1 MAHVY
6 NEMQLSSAVD
16 EISWRVR
23 LIEAQFALMSERLG
37 MPYDPAASTTPADT
51 VELLVRAANPDPQ
64 TRRHHRRRLSDVV
77 PGPRPARARPWATV
91 DLHRRRP
98 ARRHDHRD
106 PRLGYWCEGQARCR
120 LGHTTG
126 MNCVASCIGATT
138 DLVVDRLSGGQRRRV
153 AVAIELV
160 TKPSLLFLDEPT
172 SGLGAAGR
180 ARLIA
185 SLTSNLVIGPDAA
198 QRNA

>member
-1 MAHVY
+1 MY
-6 NEMQLSSAVD
+6 
-16 EISWRVR
+16 
-23 LIEAQFALMSERLG
+23 
-37 MPYDPAASTTPADT
+37 
-51 VELLVRAANPDPQ
+51 
-64 TRRHHRRRLSDVV
+64 
-77 PGPRPARARPWATV
+77 
-91 DLHRRRP
+91 
-98 ARRHDHRD
+98 
-106 PRLGYWCEGQARCR
+106 
-120 LGHTTG
+120 
-126 MNCVASCIGATT
+126 CVASCIGATT

-198 QRNA
+198 QRNAYCERHRA